1 LFYYDE
7 VDLQFTEEAIKTM
20 AKIALDKKTG
30 ARGLR
35 TVVEAVMNDIMF
47 DITNLERK
55 MVVDQALVEKTF

>member
-1 LFYYDE
+1 
-7 VDLQFTEEAIKTM
+7 M

-47 DITNLERK
+47 DITNLEGK
-55 MVVDQALVEKTF
+55 MIVDKALVEKTF